1 MNDKKLYSRDK
12 QRRETWESNLN
23 TELIK
28 ITTKEMK
35 ERQER
40 NTTDSNL
47 KHYFSGV

>member
-1 MNDKKLYSRDK
+1 MNGEILDSRDK

-35 ERQER
+35 VR
-40 NTTDSNL
+40 
-47 KHYFSGV
+47 